1 MVDVN
6 RLAESWALVSAHGDQ
21 VPLRFY
27 GRLFVAHPELRDL
40 FPISMAAQRDRLVRA
55 LGLVVSQAGQ
65 LEAITPFLQELGRE
79 HRRFTATPEHYAAVG
94 EALLDTIAD
103 FLGDLWTPELAG
115 DWVQAYRLVG
125 RVMIEAA
132 DDAAHTPAWWDT
144 EVLDRDQR
152 TFDITV
158 LTVRPDGAYP
168 YVPGQS
174 MAVETALRPRLWRY
188 FSPANA
194 PRADGTLD
202 LHVRRVPG
210 GPVSSALVD
219 QVDVGDRLRLG
230 APIGRDLTLRPTGG
244 RDLLLIAGGTGLAP
258 LKALVDQVVGDPL
271 RAGASTVRLFVGAR
285 TVRELYD
292 LDHLREL
299 ADRHPWLVVVPVVSD
314 DDHHPHADGMVADIA
329 LLRSPDPLGHEIY
342 VCGSREM
349 VEGTRARLHAAGCP
363 PERVHHESFVGL
375 ADGLDKPDGIDGLPG
390 MPGLGTPGLG
400 TPGLGA
406 RIRGVG
412 EGTGIDGG
420 AAHLES
426 ER

>member
-1 MVDVN
+1 VVDAN
-6 RLAESWALVSAHGDQ
+6 RLTESWALVSAHGDQ

-55 LGLVVSQAGQ
+55 LGLVVSQAAQ
-65 LEAITPFLQELGRE
+65 LDTIVPFLHELGRE
-79 HRRFTATPEHYAAVG
+79 HRRFAATPEHYAAIG

-132 DDAAHTPAWWDT
+132 EAAAHTPAWWDA
-144 EVLDRDQR
+144 EVVAHEAR
-152 TFDITV
+152 TFDIAV
-158 LTVRPDGAYP
+158 LTIRPEAPFSYRA
-168 YVPGQS
+168 GQS

-194 PRADGTLD
+194 PRADGTID

-210 GPVSSALVD
+210 GSVSSALVG
-219 QVDVGDRLRLG
+219 QVGVGDRLRLG
-230 APIGRDLTLRPTGG
+230 AAIGRDLTLGPGAGPGEG

-258 LKALVDQVVGDPL
+258 LKALVDQVATDGGPG
-271 RAGASTVRLFVGAR
+271 RPVRLFVGAR

-292 LDHLREL
+292 IDHLYSL
-299 ADRHPWLVVVPVVSD
+299 ADRHPWLTVIAAVSEA
-314 DDHHPHADGMVADIA
+314 DHHPYADGMVADIA
-329 LLRSPDPLGHEIY
+329 LLRSPDPLDHEIY
-342 VCGSREM
+342 VCGSKEM
-349 VEGTRARLHAAGCP
+349 VDGTRARLHAAGCP

-375 ADGLDKPDGIDGLPG
+375 TDGLGKPGGIDGISG
-390 MPGLGTPGLG
+390 
-400 TPGLGA
+400 
-406 RIRGVG
+406 I
-412 EGTGIDGG
+412 EGIDGG